1 MKVKKYLLSQ
11 VWGLPEH
18 RNTWDPFLSQRYN
31 LALQLIAIRMV
42 ADIINERGKKSQIR
56 DWAFLF
62 FLLSAST

>member
-42 ADIINERGKKSQIR
+42 ADIINERGKKV
-56 DWAFLF
+56 
-62 FLLSAST
+62 

>member
-18 RNTWDPFLSQRYN
+18 RNTWDPFLSQRY
-31 LALQLIAIRMV
+31 LQLIAIRMV
-42 ADIINERGKKSQIR
+42 ADIINERGKKSQIW